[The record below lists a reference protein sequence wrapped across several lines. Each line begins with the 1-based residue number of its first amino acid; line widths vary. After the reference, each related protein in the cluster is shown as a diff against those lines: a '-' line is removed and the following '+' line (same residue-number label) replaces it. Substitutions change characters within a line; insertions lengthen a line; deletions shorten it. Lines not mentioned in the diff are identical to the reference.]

1 MARLFKLGLLLLGTL
16 LALPA
21 WSGVY
26 KWVDEDGV
34 VNYSNQP
41 PSNRKAQELDLNSV
55 TLSVIETD
63 KIDQRVA
70 MAAKSEVGAL
80 RQKVEQ
86 LESRLEAERYT
97 RGYPVESVTMPVVEY
112 GYPYGY
118 PGYLY
123 APGGVFVQH
132 HHLRKSQVIPT
143 KFIRTPMTP
152 RHSFSGMQPAGFRSS
167 MTSSFSNVR

>member
-1 MARLFKLGLLLLGTL
+1 LTTL
-16 LALPA
+16 APWPV
-21 WSGVY
+21 WSEVY

-41 PSNRKAQELDLNSV
+41 PSNGKAQELDLNSV

-63 KIDQRVA
+63 KIDRRVA
-70 MAAKSEVGAL
+70 MAAQSEVGAL

-97 RGYPVESVTMPVVEY
+97 RGYPVDSVTMPVVEY

-123 APGGVFVQH
+123 APGVVYVQ
-132 HHLRKSQVIPT
+132 HHLRKSQIFPT
-143 KFIRTPMTP
+143 NFIRTPMTSK
-152 RHSFSGMQPAGFRSS
+152 HSFSGMQPAGFRTG
-167 MTSSFSNVR
+167 MTPSFVNVR

>member
-1 MARLFKLGLLLLGTL
+1 MARLVKLSLLLLTI
-16 LALPA
+16 LAAGPA
-21 WSGVY
+21 WSQVY
-26 KWVDEDGV
+26 KWVDENGV

-70 MAAKSEVGAL
+70 MAAQSEVGAL

-86 LESRLEAERYT
+86 LESRLEAERYA
-97 RGYPVESVTMPVVEY
+97 RGYPAESGTIPVVEY
-112 GYPYGY
+112 GYPYVY

-123 APGGVFVQH
+123 APGVVYVQS
-132 HHLRKSQVIPT
+132 HLRKSQVFPT

-152 RHSFSGMQPAGFRSS
+152 KHSFSGMQPAGFRTG
-167 MTSSFSNVR
+167 MTPSFVNVR

>member
-1 MARLFKLGLLLLGTL
+1 MARLFKLGLLLLTTL
-16 LALPA
+16 APGPV
-21 WSGVY
+21 WSEVY

-41 PSNRKAQELDLNSV
+41 PSNGKAQELDLNSV

-63 KIDQRVA
+63 KIDRRVA
-70 MAAKSEVGAL
+70 MAAQSEVGAL

-97 RGYPVESVTMPVVEY
+97 RGYPVDSVTMPVVEY

-123 APGGVFVQH
+123 APGVVYVQ
-132 HHLRKSQVIPT
+132 HHLRKSQIFPT
-143 KFIRTPMTP
+143 NFIRTPMTSK
-152 RHSFSGMQPAGFRSS
+152 HSFSGMQPAGFRTG
-167 MTSSFSNVR
+167 MTPSFVNVR